1 MIRKLTQR
9 KGLVA
14 LTVLGAF
21 LLLGGFDLIWSVAN
35 HHGSGYQTIGGD
47 APDYSGQPPTQEVV
61 VKVSEQQYKRN
72 SYLSG
77 AILIFMGGMLSWGV
91 IIKWKEP

>member
-21 LLLGGFDLIWSVAN
+21 LLLGGFDLIWSGAN
-35 HHGSGYQTIGGD
+35 HHGSDYQTIGGD
-47 APDYSGQPPTQEVV
+47 APDYQRPATYPRSSGKSLRAT
-61 VKVSEQQYKRN
+61 
-72 SYLSG
+72 
-77 AILIFMGGMLSWGV
+77 I
-91 IIKWKEP
+91 